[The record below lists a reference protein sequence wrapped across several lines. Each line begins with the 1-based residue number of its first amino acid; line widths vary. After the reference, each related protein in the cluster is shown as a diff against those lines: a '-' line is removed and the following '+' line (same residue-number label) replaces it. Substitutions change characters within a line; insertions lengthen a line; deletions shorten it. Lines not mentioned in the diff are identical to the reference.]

1 MTDFKQLPPDQ
12 QAVISLLVRQGRSY
26 AQVAALLAIDESA
39 VRSRAHQA
47 LAGLGDGPPPTDVSE
62 DDVAL
67 VSDYVLG
74 QLEESERIAALA
86 LLMDSASASS
96 WGRGLASQL
105 EPLATVALPQVPSDG
120 EPAAKPRRRAP
131 RPAPAPADSEAPA
144 PRPRPRRPRPAPDD
158 REPAE
163 AEPVAADEAEE
174 RPPTRPARRRPERP
188 ARPERAAPAAAG
200 EDDEPEERA
209 ARGPVFDRGRGV
221 LLAAGLVLVV
231 AIVVFI
237 VGSGGSSTPSTGPI
251 PASAATATSTTG
263 GTGTGTGTSAGSDGV
278 LAEVPMKATSKG
290 SSAKGEAAVVQNG
303 ATKDI
308 AFEASGL
315 PAPGSSHYVLWL
327 YESSTQY
334 KVLGEIPSVK
344 KGVAGPVAVALPSD
358 ASSYRGV
365 LLTLESS
372 ASPSAPTTPVLLGSS
387 TSGL

>member
-1 MTDFKQLPPDQ
+1 VTDFKQLPPDQ

-26 AQVAALLAIDESA
+26 AQVAALLAIEESA

-47 LAGLGDGPPPTDVSE
+47 LAGLADGPPPADVGD

-67 VSDYVLG
+67 ISDYVLG
-74 QLEESERIAALA
+74 QLDESERIAALA
-86 LLMDSASASS
+86 LLMDSASASA

-131 RPAPAPADSEAPA
+131 RPAPAAADADAPA
-144 PRPRPRRPRPAPDD
+144 PRPRPRRPRPAPADA
-158 REPAE
+158 EPVE
-163 AEPVAADEAEE
+163 AEPVAAEEAEE
-174 RPPTRPARRRPERP
+174 RPATRPARRRPERP
-188 ARPERAAPAAAG
+188 ARPLL
-200 EDDEPEERA
+200 
-209 ARGPVFDRGRGV
+209 DRGRGV
-221 LLAAGLVLVV
+221 LLAAGLILVV

-237 VGSGGSSTPSTGPI
+237 VGSGGSSNPSSGPI

-263 GTGTGTGTSAGSDGV
+263 GTGTGTSAASDGV
-278 LAEVPMKATSKG
+278 LAEVPMKATTKG

-303 ATKDI
+303 STKDI

-315 PAPGSSHYVLWL
+315 AAPGSSHYVLWL
-327 YESSTQY
+327 YESATQY

-344 KGVAGPVAVALPSD
+344 KGVAGPVAIALPSD

-372 ASPSAPTTPVLLGSS
+372 DAPTAPTTPVLLGSS
-387 TSGL
+387 SSGL